1 MISNLADLIQAA
13 QEQPEKQR
21 LLFLFA
27 KAETKKK
34 KKKKH
39 QTGTITPVMCVD
51 KLPEEITSF
60 KALVAEADDISRD
73 WDMMFIGGLCGTVE
87 APPSPEDAEPHLNKM
102 ANDLMSGQALTS
114 YLIFDRKENPIVMQ
128 PR

>member
-1 MISNLADLIQAA
+1 MISTLADLIQAA
-13 QEQPEKQR
+13 QEQKEKQR

-27 KAETKKK
+27 KTESKKK

-51 KLPEEITSF
+51 KLPEDIASF
-60 KALVAEADDISRD
+60 KALVAEADEISKEWDI
-73 WDMMFIGGLCGTVE
+73 MLIAGLCGSLDT
-87 APPSPEDAEPHLNKM
+87 PPSTDDAEPHLNKM
-102 ANDLMSGQALTS
+102 ANDLMSGQELSS
-114 YLIFDRKENPIVMQ
+114 YVIFDRKENPIVMQ